1 MGPWTEQPRS
11 RPSPAKA
18 LKAGGLA
25 LRKIADAL
33 AAAIV
38 ACSSGTSTK
47 TAALP
52 PGEHETDARR
62 LRVRSARKG
71 ARVDRS
77 RPCVATCA
85 DLCTSCRGFPAQTKN
100 GQRPCCSIWP
110 RLITS
115 SWTTMIDPILSAR
128 AALVRRYRTN
138 PNLYPDG
145 IGAWYH
151 PEEWT
156 DDGRFVGSGTPPGGG
171 EPVKAKVTKPDVTKI
186 AGGGR
191 LKATS

>member
-62 LRVRSARKG
+62 FRAPISVHHVEAFQPRQKWAEAMLFDLAEAYHIV
-71 ARVDRS
+71 VD
-77 RPCVATCA
+77 
-85 DLCTSCRGFPAQTKN
+85 
-100 GQRPCCSIWP
+100 
-110 RLITS
+110 
-115 SWTTMIDPILSAR
+115 
-128 AALVRRYRTN
+128 
-138 PNLYPDG
+138 
-145 IGAWYH
+145 
-151 PEEWT
+151 
-156 DDGRFVGSGTPPGGG
+156 DD
-171 EPVKAKVTKPDVTKI
+171 D
-186 AGGGR
+186 
-191 LKATS
+191 